1 MACAAI
7 LAQSSEM
14 EKGNGL
20 QAGMRWATPYGQD
33 GDVTR
38 DCMFQAALS
47 VEDALDDA
55 GQFKARIATEARLMT
70 SQVSS
75 G

>member
-1 MACAAI
+1 
-7 LAQSSEM
+7 
-14 EKGNGL
+14 
-20 QAGMRWATPYGQD
+20 MRRATPCGQD

-38 DCMFQAALS
+38 DRMFQAALS
-47 VEDALDDA
+47 VEGALDAA

-70 SQVSS
+70 SQVPS